1 MSKMSKTGKI
11 CSKVSILSYHSR
23 AQYVNIER
31 IFLEEKVQSFYEE
44 HIYTIQFKKLP
55 SSY

>member
-23 AQYVNIER
+23 ATVIER
-31 IFLEEKVQSFYEE
+31 IFLEEKVQSFYEAEE
-44 HIYTIQFKKLP
+44 HII
-55 SSY
+55 